1 MQRLCFVFWRNE
13 YRRKRWNE
21 LIETRRLFRGKSNR
35 ALRCSFLP
43 ASLFFFGVLKSGMLW
58 MMMSPWN
65 FWRKWILT
73 FPQPFLYQFLLLLAR
88 LPGPAHL
95 DGLMS
100 YTWKSVRNRKKLPFI
115 FFSMYI
121 KNYVLVN
128 ITTYTL
134 KNFVNWM
141 MFFLCG
147 TIFICLFVRTLIN
160 NYKNG

>member
-1 MQRLCFVFWRNE
+1 MDSCSRPAFQRGDLSACLCFVFWRNE

-21 LIETRRLFRGKSNR
+21 LIENRRLFRGKSNR

-43 ASLFFFGVLKSGMLW
+43 ASLFFFGVLKLGKSG
-58 MMMSPWN
+58 MMSPWN
-65 FWRKWILT
+65 YFRKWILT

-100 YTWKSVRNRKKLPFI
+100 YTWKSAKNRKIITLI

-121 KNYVLVN
+121 KNCTSVN
-128 ITTYTL
+128 IATYTL
-134 KNFVNWM
+134 KNFVN
-141 MFFLCG
+141 
-147 TIFICLFVRTLIN
+147 
-160 NYKNG
+160 